1 MYRWIINI
9 LFPSTCIFPDGSR
22 VDYLIRDD
30 CLRYRSPP
38 PKRDS
43 LEIPLKY
50 DAINKKSR
58 VSTAVDWRW
67 HSNDMLLMEVE
78 RAEVIRRFHK
88 ETTQRIR
95 SKVGVGTRET

>member
-1 MYRWIINI
+1 MFRSMINTF
-9 LFPSTCIFPDGSR
+9 FPSTFIFPDGSR

-50 DAINKKSR
+50 DRVHKKSR
-58 VSTAVDWRW
+58 VHTAVDWRW
-67 HSNDMLLMEVE
+67 QSNDVLLIEEE
-78 RAEVIRRFHK
+78 RAEVIRKINAFMRRRPSEF
-88 ETTQRIR
+88 EVT
-95 SKVGVGTRET
+95 SD

>member
-1 MYRWIINI
+1 MYRSIINI
-9 LFPSTCIFPDGSR
+9 LFTSTFIFPDGSR

-38 PKRDS
+38 PKRES

-67 HSNDMLLMEVE
+67 HSNDMLLIEEE
-78 RAEVIRRFHK
+78 RAEVIRKLNAFMRRRPSEFVVTP
-88 ETTQRIR
+88 E
-95 SKVGVGTRET
+95 

>member
-1 MYRWIINI
+1 MFRSMINTF
-9 LFPSTCIFPDGSR
+9 FPSTFIFPDGSR

-50 DAINKKSR
+50 DTVNKKSR

-67 HSNDMLLMEVE
+67 QSNDVLLIEEE
-78 RAEVIRRFHK
+78 RAEVMRKINAFMSRRPSEF
-88 ETTQRIR
+88 EVP
-95 SKVGVGTRET
+95 SD

>member
-1 MYRWIINI
+1 MFRSIINI
-9 LFPSTCIFPDGSR
+9 LFPSTFIFPDGSR

-38 PKRDS
+38 PKRNS

-67 HSNDMLLMEVE
+67 QPNDVLLIEEE
-78 RAEVIRRFHK
+78 RAEVIRKLNAFMRRRPSEFVV
-88 ETTQRIR
+88 T
-95 SKVGVGTRET
+95 SD